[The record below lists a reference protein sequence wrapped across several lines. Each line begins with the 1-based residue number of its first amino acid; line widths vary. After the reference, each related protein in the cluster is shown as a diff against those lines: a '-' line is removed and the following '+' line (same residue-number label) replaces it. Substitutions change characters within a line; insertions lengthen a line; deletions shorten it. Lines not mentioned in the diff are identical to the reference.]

1 MKRTIETSSENK
13 LRLGVNID
21 HVATLRNARGSI
33 YPDPTSAANTARD
46 AGADGITAHLREDRR
61 HILES
66 DIESISK
73 NVDLPLNFEMATT
86 LEMREIAL
94 KYKVNAVCLVP
105 DNRLELT
112 TEGGLDVKRNDKFLR
127 EYIGPLKS
135 LGCRVSIFLAAE
147 KDQIEAASQV
157 GATTIELHT
166 GRYCDL
172 HNDNNFEGK
181 SLEFKKLQQMAKY
194 AYSIGL
200 EVHAGHGLN
209 LETVAEIAG
218 ILEIEELNI
227 GHSIISDSIFFGLE
241 MAVKKMRRRMQEG
254 RNNDTRA

>member
-1 MKRTIETSSENK
+1 MKTKRESRSENR

-21 HVATLRNARGSI
+21 HVATIRNARGSI
-33 YPDPTSAANTARD
+33 YPDPTSAAKIAKN

-73 NVDLPLNFEMATT
+73 KVDLPLNFEMATT

-94 KYKVNAVCLVP
+94 KYKPNAVCLVP
-105 DNRLELT
+105 ENRLELT
-112 TEGGLDVKRNDKFLR
+112 TEGGLDVKSNDNFLR
-127 EYIGPLKS
+127 EYIDPLKS
-135 LGCRVSIFLAAE
+135 RGCRVSIFLAAD
-147 KDQIEAASQV
+147 KDQIEAASYV

-166 GRYCDL
+166 GMYCDL
-172 HNDNNFEGK
+172 HYDNDFDRK
-181 SLEFKKLQQMAKY
+181 ALEFEKLQQMAKY
-194 AYSIGL
+194 ARSIGL
-200 EVHAGHGLN
+200 EVHAGHGLT
-209 LETVAEIAG
+209 LETVAEIAS

-241 MAVKKMRRRMQEG
+241 IAIKKMRKRMQQG
-254 RNNDTRA
+254 RKKD